1 MGDPRLTGSLRRMDY
16 DICGIRS
23 MVLFLPSVIISTD
36 MTKWGMRSR
45 PHASL
50 VDEISDED
58 LVERYQQGDNQAIEI
73 LLARYRDFP
82 RAKARSYFLVGADRD
97 DIIQEGLIGLYK
109 AIRDYQRGNNASFRT
124 FADVC
129 ITRQILTAVKTATRH
144 KHGPLNT
151 GISLATPMSVSD
163 DPDRVLGDVL
173 EAPRS
178 SDPAELVVSLEGV
191 TSIRVAFIGSLS
203 RFEAEVLSLYLG
215 GSSYQEIAELLSRQV
230 KAIDNALQRIKKKL
244 ELHIRSRDVDDESD
258 YVSPTRT
265 IH

>member
-1 MGDPRLTGSLRRMDY
+1 MIWS
-16 DICGIRS
+16 
-23 MVLFLPSVIISTD
+23 D

-45 PHASL
+45 PHLSR
-50 VDEISDED
+50 VEEEISDEE
-58 LVERYQQGDNQAIEI
+58 LVERYQQGDSQAIEV

-109 AIRDYQRGNNASFRT
+109 AIRDYQPGNNASFRT

-129 ITRQILTAVKTATRH
+129 ITRQILTAVKTATRY
-144 KHGPLNT
+144 KHGPLNS

-163 DPDRVLGDVL
+163 DPDRVLADVL

-215 GSSYQEIAELLSRQV
+215 GNSYQEIAGLLSRHV

-244 ELHIRSRDVDDESD
+244 ELHIRTRDEEDQSD
-258 YVSPTRT
+258 YVSPTAT
-265 IH
+265 T

>member
-1 MGDPRLTGSLRRMDY
+1 M
-16 DICGIRS
+16 
-23 MVLFLPSVIISTD
+23 ISAD
-36 MTKWGMRSR
+36 MQKWGMRSR
-45 PHASL
+45 THMSL
-50 VDEISDED
+50 ADDVSDED
-58 LVERYQQGDNQAIEI
+58 LVERYQQGENQAIEV

-97 DIIQEGLIGLYK
+97 DIVQEGMIGLYK
-109 AIRDYQRGNNASFRT
+109 AIRDYQRGKDASFRT

-163 DPDRVLGDVL
+163 DPDRVLADVL

-191 TSIRVAFIGSLS
+191 TSIRVEFIGSLS

-215 GSSYQEIAELLSRQV
+215 GNSYQEIGALLSRHV

-244 ELHIRSRDVDDESD
+244 ELHIQTRATDDEGD
-258 YVSPTRT
+258 FVSTTRT
-265 IH
+265 IS

>member
-1 MGDPRLTGSLRRMDY
+1 M
-16 DICGIRS
+16 
-23 MVLFLPSVIISTD
+23 
-36 MTKWGMRSR
+36 
-45 PHASL
+45 SL
-50 VDEISDED
+50 VDDVSDED
-58 LVERYQQGDNQAIEI
+58 LVERYQQGDNQAIEV

-97 DIIQEGLIGLYK
+97 DIVQEGMIGLYK
-109 AIRDYQRGNNASFRT
+109 AIRDYQRGKEASFRT

-163 DPDRVLGDVL
+163 DPDRVLADVL

-191 TSIRVAFIGSLS
+191 TSIRVEFIGSLS

-215 GSSYQEIAELLSRQV
+215 GNSYQEISALLSRHV

-244 ELHIRSRDVDDESD
+244 ELHIQTRATDDEGD
-258 YVSPTRT
+258 FVSTTRT
-265 IH
+265 IS

>member
-1 MGDPRLTGSLRRMDY
+1 
-16 DICGIRS
+16 
-23 MVLFLPSVIISTD
+23 

-50 VDEISDED
+50 VEEVSDEV
-58 LVERYQQGDNQAIEI
+58 LVARYQQGDGRAIEV
-73 LLARYRDFP
+73 LLDRYRDFP

-109 AIRDYQRGNNASFRT
+109 AIRDYQPGNNASFRT

-163 DPDRVLGDVL
+163 DPDRVLADVL

-178 SDPAELVVSLEGV
+178 SDPAELVVSMEGV

-215 GSSYQEIAELLSRQV
+215 GSSYQEIAELLSRHV

-244 ELHIRSRDVDDESD
+244 ELHIRSRDADDESD
-258 YVSPTRT
+258 FVSSART
-265 IH
+265 IS

>member
-1 MGDPRLTGSLRRMDY
+1 MDY
-16 DICGIRS
+16 AICGICS
-23 MVLFLPSVIISTD
+23 MVFFVPSVIISTD

-50 VDEISDED
+50 VEDISDED
-58 LVERYQQGDNQAIEI
+58 LVERYQHGDDRAIEI

-144 KHGPLNT
+144 KHGPLNS

-163 DPDRVLGDVL
+163 DPDRILADVL
-173 EAPRS
+173 EAPGT

-203 RFEAEVLSLYLG
+203 RLEAEVLSLYLSG
-215 GSSYQEIAELLSRQV
+215 NSYQEIAEILSRHV

-244 ELHIRSRDVDDESD
+244 ELHLRSRDIDDEND
-258 YVSPTRT
+258 YTSHTRT
-265 IH
+265 VH

>member
-1 MGDPRLTGSLRRMDY
+1 MDY

-23 MVLFLPSVIISTD
+23 MVFLSDYVMISTD

-45 PHASL
+45 PHLAA
-50 VDEISDED
+50 VDDVSDED
-58 LVERYQQGDNQAIEI
+58 LVERYQHGDTTAMEI

-82 RAKARSYFLVGADRD
+82 RAKARSYYLVGADRD
-97 DIIQEGLIGLYK
+97 DLIQEGLIGLYK
-109 AIRDYQRGNNASFRT
+109 AVRDYQRGNNATFRT

-144 KHGPLNT
+144 KHGPLNS

-163 DPDRVLGDVL
+163 DPDRVLADVL

-178 SDPAELVVSLEGV
+178 SSDPAELVISNEGV
-191 TSIRVAFIGSLS
+191 SSIKVAFIGSLS

-215 GSSYQEIAELLSRQV
+215 GISYQEIGERLSRHV

-244 ELHIRSRDVDDESD
+244 ELHIRTRDADDQND
-258 YVSPTRT
+258 LVSPSSN
-265 IH
+265 

>member
-1 MGDPRLTGSLRRMDY
+1 
-16 DICGIRS
+16 
-23 MVLFLPSVIISTD
+23 

-50 VDEISDED
+50 VEDISDED
-58 LVERYQQGDNQAIEI
+58 LVERYQHGDDRAIEI

-144 KHGPLNT
+144 KHGPLNS

-163 DPDRVLGDVL
+163 DPDRILADVL
-173 EAPRS
+173 EAPGT

-203 RFEAEVLSLYLG
+203 RLEAEVLSLYLSG
-215 GSSYQEIAELLSRQV
+215 NSYQEIAEILSRHV

-244 ELHIRSRDVDDESD
+244 ELHLRSRDIDDEND
-258 YVSPTRT
+258 YTSHTRT
-265 IH
+265 VH

>member
-1 MGDPRLTGSLRRMDY
+1 M
-16 DICGIRS
+16 
-23 MVLFLPSVIISTD
+23 ISTD

-45 PHASL
+45 PHAGL
-50 VDEISDED
+50 VEEISDED
-58 LVERYQQGDNQAIEI
+58 LVERYQNGDERAVEI

-144 KHGPLNT
+144 KHGPLNS

-163 DPDRVLGDVL
+163 DPDRILADVL
-173 EAPRS
+173 EAPRT
-178 SDPAELVVSLEGV
+178 SDPAELVISLEGV
-191 TSIRVAFIGSLS
+191 TSLRVAFMGSLS

-215 GSSYQEIAELLSRQV
+215 GNSYQEIAELLSRHV

-244 ELHIRSRDVDDESD
+244 ELHIRSRDVDEGSD
-258 YVSPTRT
+258 FVSPTRT
-265 IH
+265 IP